1 MTNSPRFPLL
11 LALVVVAMVLHGCDD
26 QPRIGLGAGAFE
38 VTVDPGNPPR
48 YHWSISGAYSVRVA
62 PADAPATL
70 VWGVTDT
77 TGRLASPVVHGTV
90 PTGAVS
96 VVRPATLLRPDT
108 RYRVTITL
116 EDGRTGLQHFRTAPT
131 LR

>member
-1 MTNSPRFPLL
+1 
-11 LALVVVAMVLHGCDD
+11 MVLHGCDD
-26 QPRIGLGAGAFE
+26 ASHPERLNGAFDVVVETHMQPR
-38 VTVDPGNPPR
+38 
-48 YHWSISGAYSVRVA
+48 YSWSATGAYSLRVA

-77 TGRLASPVVHGTV
+77 TGRLVSPVVHGKV
-90 PTGAVS
+90 PAGAVA
-96 VVRPATLLRPDT
+96 VVRPATLLQPDT

-116 EDGRTGLQHFRTAPT
+116 ADGRTGLQHFRTAPT